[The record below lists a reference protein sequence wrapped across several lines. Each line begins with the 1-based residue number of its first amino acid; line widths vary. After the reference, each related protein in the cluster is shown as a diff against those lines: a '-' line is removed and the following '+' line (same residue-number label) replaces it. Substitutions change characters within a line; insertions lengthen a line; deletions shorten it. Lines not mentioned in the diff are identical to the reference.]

1 MKIKL
6 PKKICILDLE
16 TAKTKFKTPEK
27 SKLGFVGIKVYTLH
41 NKRYYPCKHKYYLP
55 KQIAELEKF
64 LKKFPGIII
73 GHNILQFDYRVLRPL
88 ISLKG
93 VIKKTIDTIAFLYKK
108 NKRDYLGLS
117 LDNLS
122 KENIGKGKT
131 LSGKSI
137 PDLWRKGKHK
147 KVIEYNE
154 NDCVLTY
161 KLWWHLVS
169 KRFLYLNYY
178 NRYEQ
183 DYIFKIIKVTDNN
196 LLYLVGKRP
205 KYSFHTWEKKINKHG
220 YILKKKDRDFYFADR
235 EVGYVPRAET
245 MYHWFYCSRCKRTFL
260 FESGI
265 LRGDADLEIV
275 KCPKCG
281 KQFGGIRSDLGH
293 SLIGDLR
300 GNFGIGSY
308 QGLIPE
314 PFKELVLEHIKSTYP
329 EWGQPLLEKLRLSE
343 KKCNICKRGVE
354 KPDVLYT
361 NPADGSPICAEC
373 LTAGRWML
381 YLK

>member
-1 MKIKL
+1 
-6 PKKICILDLE
+6 LDLE
-16 TAKTKFKTPEK
+16 TELTKFKTPEK
-27 SKLGFVGIKVYTLH
+27 SKLAFAGIKVYTLH

-55 KQIAELEKF
+55 NQIAELEKF
-64 LKKFPGIII
+64 LKNFPGIIV

-88 ISLKG
+88 ISLKD
-93 VIKKTIDTIAFLYKK
+93 VIKKTIDTLAFLHGK
-108 NKRDYLGLS
+108 NSNDFLGLS

-122 KENIGKGKT
+122 KENLGKGKT
-131 LSGKSI
+131 LKGKSI
-137 PDLWRKGKHK
+137 SELWRKGKHK

-154 NDCVLTY
+154 NDCILTY
-161 KLWWHLVS
+161 KLWWHLLN
-169 KRFLYLNYY
+169 KKYLCLSYY
-178 NRYEQ
+178 NQFELRH
-183 DYIFKIIKVTDNN
+183 IFKKRIKVTKNN

-205 KYSFHTWEKKINKHG
+205 SFIFDTWERKIKKDG
-220 YILKKKDRDFYFADR
+220 YILKRKER
-235 EVGYVPRAET
+235 ESFHIEKETGYVPGTET
-245 MYHWFYCSRCKRTFL
+245 VYHWFYCGRCKRTFL

-281 KQFGGIRSDLGH
+281 KGFGEIRSDLAH
-293 SLIGDLR
+293 SLIGDLK
-300 GNFGIGSY
+300 GNFGIGSF

-314 PFKELVLEHIKSTYP
+314 PFKELVLEHIKATYP
-329 EWGQPLLEKLRLSE
+329 EWAHPLLEKLRLSE